1 MDTQTST
8 AVTALVMGMG
18 TVFVG
23 LALLQMAMYFS
34 AWANNRKAPTV
45 AGSAAPAAAVEL
57 GTLIQPAS
65 EPGLQVVDADGQP
78 VSGEL
83 LVAIALAIH
92 LDSHALEELEAQRL
106 TWTAMFK
113 PFSPWVMDGKTS
125 LHTRRIRWRAT
136 AATGTIV
143 RDRSNRS

>member
-8 AVTALVMGMG
+8 AVSALVMGMG

-34 AWANNRKAPTV
+34 AWANNRKVPV
-45 AGSAAPAAAVEL
+45 AAASVTPAVEL

-65 EPGLQVVDADGQP
+65 EPGLQVLDADGNP

>member
-34 AWANNRKAPTV
+34 AWANNRKAPVPV
-45 AGSAAPAAAVEL
+45 ASVAQPVEL
-57 GTLIQPAS
+57 GTLVQPAS
-65 EPGLQVVDADGQP
+65 EPGLQVVDADGQV
-78 VSGEL
+78 VSGDL

-92 LDSHALEELEAQRL
+92 LDSHALEEMEAQRL